1 MQYGKMFL
9 LSFALICALVIPTT
23 AAAEET
29 HTCFSAAGP
38 ATSGETAGFTWEI
51 KPINDRYEDCVG
63 RLWSPSKHLV
73 FSTRDHNLSLDSV
86 SGQDVND
93 DGQPDIVF
101 IGYSGGA
108 HCCWTYWIV
117 SLGMHPGLI
126 RKIYNERGISFH
138 PTGPNKGVEM
148 WALDGSFDYF
158 DGFRF
163 SHAETVFPT
172 VVLRLDGRNFRDVSA
187 EHCDEYDSQI
197 ADARAKLPPEIVRR
211 GRSDPAAVEIRDYE
225 DNVLTIVFAYL
236 YSGRPDAAWQALA
249 DYWPPGDA
257 QRIKEVI
264 MKDRKAGVLRYVR

>member
-1 MQYGKMFL
+1 MWHGKGFL
-9 LSFALICALVIPTT
+9 LVLAFAALCFAPKTS
-23 AAAEET
+23 AEEI

-38 ATSGETAGFTWEI
+38 AGSGEMAGFKWEI
-51 KPINDRYEDCVG
+51 KPIKDKFDDCRG

-73 FSTRDHNLSLDSV
+73 FSTIDHNVSLDSV
-86 SGQDVND
+86 SGQDVNGNGKHD
-93 DGQPDIVF
+93 LVF

-108 HCCWTYWIV
+108 HCCWTYWII
-117 SLGMHPGLI
+117 SLGERPGLI
-126 RKIYNERGISFH
+126 AKIYNQRGVSFE
-138 PTGPNKGVEM
+138 PTGPNNSIEM

-172 VVLRLDGRNFRDVSA
+172 VVLRLEGKTIRDVSA
-187 EHCDEYDSQI
+187 EHRDEYDSQI
-197 ADARAKLPPEIVRR
+197 VRAREKLPPEAVQRWKPT
-211 GRSDPAAVEIRDYE
+211 DAASPEICEYE
-225 DNVLTIVFAYL
+225 DKILTIVFAYL